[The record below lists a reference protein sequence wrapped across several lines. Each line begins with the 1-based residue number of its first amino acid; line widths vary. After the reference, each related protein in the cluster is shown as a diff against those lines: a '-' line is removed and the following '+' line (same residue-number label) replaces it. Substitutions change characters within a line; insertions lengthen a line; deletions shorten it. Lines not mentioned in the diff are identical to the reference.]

1 VLKPLVLLFYLLKYF
16 SIKFSQIASQGEDN
30 SLQWVLNVQIDDQQ
44 IETLIIRFIVKSKTC
59 ANLRANTQELQ
70 IYYISM
76 T

>member
-1 VLKPLVLLFYLLKYF
+1 MLKPLVLLFYLLKYF

-30 SLQWVLNVQIDDQQ
+30 SLQWVLNGQIDDQQ

-59 ANLRANTQELQ
+59 TNLRANTHELQ